1 LNTRAIA
8 AEILVQVVGEGKIL
22 NLALD
27 SVLPNLPRDK
37 DRAFVQALCYGVL
50 RWYFRLD
57 RILAA
62 LTRKPIKDLD
72 VRMLALL
79 GLYQLRS
86 MRVKP
91 HAAVAETV
99 AAAGARSWAKPL
111 LNGVLRSYQREQ
123 ARLEAE
129 ADANEGTATAH
140 PDWLV
145 GMLKKDWPDDYAEL
159 LRRNNDAPPLVLR
172 VNRRRQSR
180 DAYLAVLAEAG
191 ISAGSWG
198 IAADAVIVE
207 TPVPVERLPGFA
219 EGRVSVQDTA
229 AQLAAPLLDLQ
240 PGQRVLDV
248 CAAPG
253 GKTLHILE
261 SCLGLQEL
269 VAVDIAPERTAR
281 IRDNLERAG
290 LAATLITA
298 DATRPDTW
306 WDGRPFDRILLDAP
320 CSATGVIRRHPDI
333 KVLRQPSDIHE
344 LVELQRGI
352 LEAAWTLLGAGG
364 QLLYAT
370 CSVLRRE
377 NERRIGEFLAAHPEA
392 RELSIEA
399 GWGRAVSHG
408 RQILAG
414 DSGMDGFFYARL
426 EKLPTCA

>member
-1 LNTRAIA
+1 LNTRSIA

-22 NLALD
+22 NLALE
-27 SVLPNLPRDK
+27 SSLPHIPRDN

-50 RWYFRLD
+50 RWYWRLD

-72 VRMLALL
+72 IRMLALL
-79 GLYQLRS
+79 GIYQLKY

-99 AAAGARSWAKPL
+99 SAAGTRSWAKPL

-123 ARLEAE
+123 ERLDAEVDASEA
-129 ADANEGTATAH
+129 AATAH

-145 GMLKKDWPDDYAEL
+145 GVLRKDWPEDCAEL
-159 LRRNNDAPPLVLR
+159 LRQNNEAPPLVLR
-172 VNRRRQSR
+172 VNGLKQSR
-180 DAYLAVLAEAG
+180 EAYLAALTVAG
-191 ISAGSWG
+191 IPAEPSG
-198 IAADAVIVE
+198 IAESAITVE
-207 TPVPVERLPGFA
+207 TPLPVEKLPGFA
-219 EGRVSVQDTA
+219 EGAVSVQDTA
-229 AQLAAPLLDLQ
+229 AQLAAPLLDVQ

-253 GKTLHILE
+253 GKTVHILE
-261 SCLGLQEL
+261 SCPGLKEL
-269 VAVDIAPERTAR
+269 VAVDIASERTAR
-281 IRDNLERAG
+281 IRENLARAG
-290 LAATLITA
+290 LAATLLTA
-298 DATRPDTW
+298 DATQPEAW

-333 KVLRQPSDIHE
+333 KVLRKPSDIVE
-344 LVELQRGI
+344 LVELQRRI
-352 LEAAWTLLGAGG
+352 LEAAWSMLPSGG

-377 NERRIGEFLAAHPEA
+377 NELRIGEFLGSHPEA
-392 RELSIEA
+392 REIPIA
-399 GWGRAVSHG
+399 ANWGRPVSHG

-414 DSGMDGFFYARL
+414 DDRMDGFFYARL
-426 EKLPTCA
+426 EKLPPCA